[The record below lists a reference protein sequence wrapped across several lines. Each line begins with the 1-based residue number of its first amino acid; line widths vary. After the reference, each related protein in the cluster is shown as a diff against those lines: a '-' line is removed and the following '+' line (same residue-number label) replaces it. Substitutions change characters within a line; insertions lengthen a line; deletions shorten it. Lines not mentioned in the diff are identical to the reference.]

1 MLYFFLIAF
10 IVLGLYC
17 IVKGV
22 RLRMRLDRGAD
33 DYDEQKKKSAGYI
46 VGGLLI
52 IVIGVWKFYTRAVL
66 WGW

>member
-1 MLYFFLIAF
+1 
-10 IVLGLYC
+10 
-17 IVKGV
+17 
-22 RLRMRLDRGAD
+22 MRLDRGAD

-52 IVIGVWKFYTRAVL
+52 IVIGVWKFYTRTAL

>member
-10 IVLGLYC
+10 SVLGLYC
-17 IVKGV
+17 IVKGI
-22 RLRMRLDRGAD
+22 RLRMRIDPDAD
-33 DYDEQKKKSAGYI
+33 DCKEQKKKSTGYI

-52 IVIGVWKFYTRAVL
+52 IVVGVWKFYTRTVL